1 MRPTDRTLPVVACLT
16 AGLAVAPACAP
27 RLADPLAQPSVIDA
41 RDRRVRA
48 LQADLASILAAPV
61 VAHGLVAMAVISL
74 DRHDVLFRHN
84 ADRLVMPASNMK
96 ILTLAAAAE
105 RLGWDY
111 TFPTTIRA
119 AGPIVDGVLQ
129 GDLVVHGSGDPTLNA
144 RQVSPTVL
152 DGWADAIRAAG
163 IHRVAGRL
171 VGDDN
176 AFDDQPFGQ
185 GWSWDYLQ
193 DGYAAPVGAL
203 QVYEDVVT
211 ITIAPGDGAGA
222 PARAEFETPASG
234 WAIQN
239 RAVTGAPGSASTL
252 GVQRLRGA
260 TLVQVS
266 GSIPAASQA
275 VTRTLAVDNPTTYFL
290 GLLAAALERRG
301 ITLAAGAA
309 DIDDLPPGG
318 VAAGGHALLEYQ
330 SPPLRDA
337 ARTLMA
343 VSQNLYAET
352 ILRAIGRVDGRAAS
366 AADGRAVVLDVLSAW
381 GVPAGSVVIADG
393 SGLSRYNYATA
404 DVIVRIL
411 QRMYGDVRHR
421 QPWLASLAAAGEPGT
436 LQKRFVG
443 TAAEGRVRAKTG
455 SIANVRALSG
465 YVLAVGGEQLAFS
478 IVVNNVTATSEGIL
492 EVIDG
497 AVVRLAAFSRHP

>member
-1 MRPTDRTLPVVACLT
+1 M
-16 AGLAVAPACAP
+16 
-27 RLADPLAQPSVIDA
+27 
-41 RDRRVRA
+41 
-48 LQADLASILAAPV
+48 
-61 VAHGLVAMAVISL
+61 
-74 DRHDVLFRHN
+74 
-84 ADRLVMPASNMK
+84 
-96 ILTLAAAAE
+96 
-105 RLGWDY
+105 
-111 TFPTTIRA
+111 
-119 AGPIVDGVLQ
+119 
-129 GDLVVHGSGDPTLNA
+129 
-144 RQVSPTVL
+144 
-152 DGWADAIRAAG
+152 
-163 IHRVAGRL
+163 
-171 VGDDN
+171 
-176 AFDDQPFGQ
+176 
-185 GWSWDYLQ
+185 
-193 DGYAAPVGAL
+193 
-203 QVYEDVVT
+203 VT

-239 RAVTGAPGSASTL
+239 RAVTGDPGSASTL

-260 TLVQVS
+260 ILVQVN
-266 GSIPAASQA
+266 GSIPAESQA

-301 ITLAAGAA
+301 ITLAAGVA
-309 DIDDLPPGG
+309 DIDDLPPGS
-318 VAAGGHALLEYQ
+318 VAAGGHPLLEYQ

-421 QPWLASLAAAGEPGT
+421 QPWLASLAAGGEPGT

-443 TAAEGRVRAKTG
+443 TPAEGRVRAKTG